1 MPAVSIIIPT
11 FNRADTIEASIRS
24 VLQQTFPDFELIV
37 VDDASTD
44 ATVAAVSAIED
55 PRLTLV
61 RAPVNG
67 GGARARNLGLERA
80 TAPLVAFQDS
90 DDFWLPDKLANQMR
104 RMAGAAP
111 GCVGTFC
118 SFIYLTGT
126 RATLLPR
133 DTEIPAEEVSLT
145 LFRRNLI
152 STQTLLARRPDLEAI
167 GGFDPEMPRFQDWEL
182 CIRLARRGTILHDPV
197 PGVVVRAMPNS
208 ISTRYEAGLDARRRI
223 IALCQ
228 RLDAPIAA
236 QAAQRFDLGARLL
249 AIGQMQEAATCFR
262 EARRLGGGMR
272 PLAGLALSWLP
283 SGLVRAAA
291 GSVLARRDGVL
302 R

>member
-24 VLQQTFPDFELIV
+24 VLQQTFQDFELIV

-44 ATVAAVSAIED
+44 DTVATVSAIED
-55 PRLTLV
+55 RRLTLV
-61 RAPVNG
+61 RAAANG
-67 GGARARNLGLERA
+67 GGARARNLGLQHT

-90 DDFWLPDKLANQMR
+90 DDFWLPDKLASQVR
-104 RMAGAAP
+104 KVTEAGP

-126 RATLLPR
+126 RAALLPAVA
-133 DTEIPAEEVSLT
+133 EIPAEDVPRT

-152 STQTLLARRPDLEAI
+152 STQTLLARREDLDAI

-182 CIRLARRGTILHDPV
+182 CIRLAQRGTILHDPAA
-197 PGVVVRAMPNS
+197 GVVVRAMPNS
-208 ISTRYEAGLDARRRI
+208 ISTRYEAGIEARRRI
-223 IALCQ
+223 IDLCR

-249 AIGQMQEAATCFR
+249 AAGQMQEAAACFR
-262 EARRLGGGMR
+262 EARRLGGGVKS
-272 PLAGLALSWLP
+272 LAGLALSRLP
-283 SGLVRAAA
+283 GGLVKSAA
-291 GSVLARRDGVL
+291 GTVLARRDGVL